1 VNETVLAELT
11 AKLVDNR
18 SEVHGPFTEA
28 AAADAIAALAVRRAA
43 GAAVALPAGDPLFDR
58 IGLAAAVRARGASV
72 IAPDA
77 LGWRE
82 HLAAAGTGVG
92 RALVG
97 AADRGNVAL
106 AASAGSPRSLT
117 LVPGTAVLVLATRDA
132 VATFAEAFARV
143 AQPPLPSNVAWVSG
157 PSRTG
162 DLEMILTFGVHGPRA
177 VDVVLVELV
186 AA

>member
-1 VNETVLAELT
+1 VNETVLAELK

-28 AAADAIAALAVRRAA
+28 AAAEAIAAVAVRRAG

-58 IGLAAAVRARGASV
+58 IGLADAVRSLGAAVLT
-72 IAPDA
+72 PDDA
-77 LGWRE
+77 DWRKR
-82 HLAAAGTGVG
+82 LVDAGTGIG
-92 RALVG
+92 RAVVG

-106 AASAGSPRSLT
+106 AASTGSPRSLT
-117 LVPGTAVLVLATRDA
+117 LVPGTAVLVLATRDV

-143 AQPPLPSNVAWVSG
+143 AQPPLASNVAWVSG

-177 VDVVLVELV
+177 VDVVLVELS